1 MSPRHHP
8 DEDLLNGYASGAL
21 RPGAALAVRAH
32 MAFCTAC
39 RAEIGRLEAV
49 GGALL
54 EAEPGAD
61 MDAEALA
68 TTLAALDLPAKDE
81 RFTAIRQRRA
91 AHDLDALPPE
101 LRGLSLGR
109 RRWVGPGVHVTP
121 IREARESR
129 ELVYLLRI
137 GRGMVLPRHTHDG
150 SEFTCVLQGA
160 FSDGP
165 DTYRPGDFVEATDE
179 IEHRPVVGA
188 EDACVC
194 LVSTDAPLVIR
205 DLIGRLVQPLAGI

>member
-1 MSPRHHP
+1 MTPRRHP

-32 MAFCTAC
+32 MAFCAAC
-39 RAEIGRLEAV
+39 RAEIGRLEAI

-54 EAEPGAD
+54 EAEPAAD
-61 MDAEALA
+61 MHADGLA
-68 TTLAALDLPAKDE
+68 ATLAALDRPSTDE
-81 RFTAIRQRRA
+81 TRA
-91 AHDLDALPPE
+91 APRRRRPAPDLDALPPE

-150 SEFTCVLQGA
+150 SEFTCVLRGA
-160 FSDGP
+160 FCDGP
-165 DTYRPGDFVEATDE
+165 DTYRPGDFIEATDE

-188 EDACVC
+188 DEACVC